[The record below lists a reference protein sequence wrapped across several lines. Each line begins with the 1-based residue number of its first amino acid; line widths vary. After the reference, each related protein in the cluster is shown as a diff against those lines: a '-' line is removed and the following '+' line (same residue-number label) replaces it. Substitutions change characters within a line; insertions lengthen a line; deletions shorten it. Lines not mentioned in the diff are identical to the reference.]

1 MRVQDNRRLVKLPD
15 LFGRIRPVIEEM
27 LPGRRGRLPPVAP
40 APDWSLMFAV
50 QAQNA
55 GHSERVIQAVL
66 GYYRIAPTLNMEQL
80 HQLALLF
87 EDVFEEGRRHA

>member
-1 MRVQDNRRLVKLPD
+1 MRVQDTKRPVKLPN
-15 LFGRIRPVIEEM
+15 LFGRIRPVIEAM
-27 LPGRRGRLPPVAP
+27 QPGRRQLPPVAP
-40 APDWSLMFAV
+40 TPDWSLMFAV
-50 QAQNA
+50 QAENA

-66 GYYRIAPTLNMEQL
+66 GYYRIAPGLGLEQL